1 MTKVTTSILGQDAT
15 VATQHAPTAGSRRT
29 DFWAV
34 VLAGGEGVRLRPLVR
49 SALGDERP
57 KQYVPIFGGR
67 TLLGQTLD
75 RVGIGFPVDRTIVVT
90 MERHAAYTAEE
101 FTGAPHP
108 HIFAQPADRGT
119 AAAILAPTSEIAR
132 RNPEATVAVFP
143 SDHYIPSGHPFIAH
157 VAEVGTWID
166 AHPDRIVLLGAQ
178 ATEPE
183 VEYGWIEPGEQL
195 GDMTTGPIRAV
206 RQFWEKPSLARA
218 ERCLRAG
225 HLWNTSVVIGKAEA
239 LLKAGRQGTPEI
251 IDALAEATPSA
262 GIGDHARALQHAYER
277 MPKANFSRSVLEACP
292 DSLAVARLPRLAWTD
307 LGSPRRVMEVMDHLG
322 IRPPWADRLTASA

>member
-1 MTKVTTSILGQDAT
+1 MTKTTTSILGQDGT
-15 VATQHAPTAGSRRT
+15 VATQDTPTPGNRRT

-49 SALGDERP
+49 SAVGDERP

-75 RVGIGFPVDRTIVVT
+75 RVGIGFAVDRTIVVT
-90 MERHAAYTAEE
+90 MERHAEYTAEE
-101 FTGAPHP
+101 LTGAPHP
-108 HIFAQPADRGT
+108 LIFAQPADRGT

-132 RNPEATVAVFP
+132 RDPEAVVAVFP
-143 SDHYIPSGHPFIAH
+143 SDHYIPSDDAFMAH

-166 AHPDRIVLLGAQ
+166 AHPDRMVLLGAEP
-178 ATEPE
+178 TEPE
-183 VEYGWIEPGEQL
+183 VEYGWIEPAQKL
-195 GDMTTGPIRAV
+195 GDLTSGPIRAV

-239 LLKAGRQGTPEI
+239 LLKAGRRGTPDI
-251 IDALAEATPSA
+251 IDALVEATTSA
-262 GIGDHARALQHAYER
+262 GFGDQGWSLMAAYARMR
-277 MPKANFSRSVLEACP
+277 KANFSRSVLEAWP
-292 DSLAVARLPRLAWTD
+292 DSLAVTRLPRLAWTD
-307 LGSPRRVMEVMDHLG
+307 LGSPRRVMEVMGRLG
-322 IRPPWADRLTASA
+322 IRPPWADRLTASV

>member
-1 MTKVTTSILGQDAT
+1 MSETTAIPGEEGIL
-15 VATQHAPTAGSRRT
+15 ATQRTSTPGRRRT

-34 VLAGGEGVRLRPLVR
+34 VLAGGEGVRLRSLVR
-49 SALGDERP
+49 SVLGDERP

-75 RVGIGFPVDRTIVVT
+75 RVGIGFAVDRTIVVT
-90 MERHAAYTAEE
+90 MEQHAAYTAEE
-101 FTGAPHP
+101 LTGCPHP
-108 HIFAQPADRGT
+108 LVFAQPADRGT
-119 AAAILAPTSEIAR
+119 AAAILAPTSEVAR
-132 RNPEATVAVFP
+132 RDPAATVAVFP
-143 SDHYIPSGHPFIAH
+143 SDHYIPNGHAFIGY

-183 VEYGWIEPGEQL
+183 VEYGWIEPGEKL
-195 GDMTTGPIRAV
+195 GDVTTGPIRAV

-239 LLKAGRQGTPEI
+239 LLKAGRRGTPEI
-251 IDALAEATPSA
+251 IDALGEAAAPSA
-262 GIGDHARALQHAYER
+262 EIGDHARALQHAYER

-292 DSLAVARLPRLAWTD
+292 DSLAVARLPKLAWTD
-307 LGSPRRVMEVMDHLG
+307 LGSPRRVIEVMDRLG

>member
-1 MTKVTTSILGQDAT
+1 MSKTTSIPGQKGT
-15 VATQHAPTAGSRRT
+15 FATQRTPTPGRRRT

-34 VLAGGEGVRLRPLVR
+34 VLAGGEGVRLRSLVR

-75 RVGIGFPVDRTIVVT
+75 RVGIGFAVDRTIVVT
-90 MERHAAYTAEE
+90 MEQHAAYTAEE
-101 FTGAPHP
+101 FTRGPHP

-132 RNPEATVAVFP
+132 RDPEATIAVFP
-143 SDHYIPSGHPFIAH
+143 SDHYIPSGHAFIAH

-166 AHPDRIVLLGAQ
+166 THPDRIVLLGAQ

-206 RQFWEKPSLARA
+206 RHFWEKPSLARA

-225 HLWNTSVVIGKAEA
+225 HLWNTSVVIGKADA
-239 LLKAGRQGTPEI
+239 LLKAGRRGTPEI

-262 GIGDHARALQHAYER
+262 GMGDHPPVLRPAYER

-307 LGSPRRVMEVMDHLG
+307 LGSPRRVMEVMDRLG

>member
-1 MTKVTTSILGQDAT
+1 M
-15 VATQHAPTAGSRRT
+15 

-34 VLAGGEGVRLRPLVR
+34 VLAGGEGVRLRSLVR

-67 TLLGQTLD
+67 TLLRQTLD

-90 MERHAAYTAEE
+90 MERHAEYTAEE
-101 FTGAPHP
+101 LSGAPHP

-132 RNPEATVAVFP
+132 RDPDATVAVFP
-143 SDHYIPSGHPFIAH
+143 SDHYIPSDDAFMAH
-157 VAEVGTWID
+157 VAEVGSWID
-166 AHPDRIVLLGAQ
+166 AHPARIVLLGAQ
-178 ATEPE
+178 PTEPE
-183 VEYGWIEPGEQL
+183 VEYGWIEPGENL
-195 GDMTTGPIRAV
+195 GDV

-225 HLWNTSVVIGKAEA
+225 HLWNTSVVIGKADA
-239 LLKAGRQGTPEI
+239 LLKAGRRGTPEI
-251 IDALAEATPSA
+251 IDALAEATLSA
-262 GIGDHARALQHAYER
+262 GISDHPPVLQPAYER

-292 DSLAVARLPRLAWTD
+292 DSLAVARLPKLAWTD
-307 LGSPRRVMEVMDHLG
+307 LGSPRRVIEVMDRLG
-322 IRPPWADRLTASA
+322 IRPPWADRLTTSA

>member
-1 MTKVTTSILGQDAT
+1 MSKTTSIPGQEVAF
-15 VATQHAPTAGSRRT
+15 ATQRTPPPGSPRT

-90 MERHAAYTAEE
+90 MERHAEYVAEE
-101 FTGAPHP
+101 LTGALHP

-119 AAAILAPTSEIAR
+119 AAAILAPTCEIAR
-132 RNPEATVAVFP
+132 RDPEATVAVFP
-143 SDHYIPSGHPFIAH
+143 SDHYIPDDEAFMAH

-166 AHPDRIVLLGAQ
+166 AHPARIVLLGAQ
-178 ATEPE
+178 PTGPE
-183 VEYGWIEPGEQL
+183 IEYGWIEPGDNL
-195 GDMTTGPIRAV
+195 GDVTTGPIRAV
-206 RQFWEKPSLARA
+206 RRFWEKPSLALA

-225 HLWNTSVVIGKAEA
+225 HLWNTSVVIGKADA
-239 LLKAGRQGTPEI
+239 LLKTGRRGTPEI
-251 IDALAEATPSA
+251 IDALAEATPPA
-262 GIGDHARALQHAYER
+262 GIGNHLPVLQPAYAR

-307 LGSPRRVMEVMDHLG
+307 LGSPRRVIEVMESLG
-322 IRPPWADRLTASA
+322 IHPPWADRLTASA

>member
-1 MTKVTTSILGQDAT
+1 MSKTTPIPGQEVAF
-15 VATQHAPTAGSRRT
+15 ATQRTPPPGSPRT

-34 VLAGGEGVRLRPLVR
+34 VLAGGEGVRLRSLVR

-75 RVGIGFPVDRTIVVT
+75 RVGIGFAVDRTIVVT
-90 MERHAAYTAEE
+90 MEQHAGYTAQE
-101 FTGAPHP
+101 FIRAPHP

-132 RNPEATVAVFP
+132 RDPDATVAVFP
-143 SDHYIPSGHPFIAH
+143 SDHYIPSDDAFMAH
-157 VAEVGTWID
+157 VAEVGAWID
-166 AHPDRIVLLGAQ
+166 AHPARIVLLGAQ
-178 ATEPE
+178 PTEPE
-183 VEYGWIEPGEQL
+183 VEYGWIEPGENL
-195 GDMTTGPIRAV
+195 GDVSTGPIRAV

-225 HLWNTSVVIGKAEA
+225 HLWNTSVVIGKAHA
-239 LLKAGRQGTPEI
+239 LLKAGRRGTPEI
-251 IDALAEATPSA
+251 IDALGEATPSG
-262 GIGDHARALQHAYER
+262 GIGDHPPVLQPAYER
-277 MPKANFSRSVLEACP
+277 MPKANFSRAVLEACP

-307 LGSPRRVMEVMDHLG
+307 LGSPRRVIEVMDRLG
-322 IRPPWADRLTASA
+322 IRPPWADHLTASA

>member
-1 MTKVTTSILGQDAT
+1 MSKTTSIPGQEGT
-15 VATQHAPTAGSRRT
+15 FATQRTTTPGSPRT

-90 MERHAAYTAEE
+90 MERHAEYLVEE
-101 FTGAPHP
+101 LTGSPHP

-119 AAAILAPTSEIAR
+119 AAAILAPTAEIAR
-132 RNPEATVAVFP
+132 RDPDATVAVFP
-143 SDHYIPSGHPFIAH
+143 SDHYIPSDDAFMAH
-157 VAEVGTWID
+157 VAEVGSWID
-166 AHPDRIVLLGAQ
+166 AHPARIVLLGAQ
-178 ATEPE
+178 PTEPE
-183 VEYGWIEPGEQL
+183 VEYGWIEPGENL
-195 GDMTTGPIRAV
+195 GDVTTGPIRAV

-218 ERCLRAG
+218 ERCLQAG
-225 HLWNTSVVIGKAEA
+225 HLWNTSVVIGKADA
-239 LLKAGRQGTPEI
+239 LLKVGRRGTPAI

-262 GIGDHARALQHAYER
+262 GIGDHPPVLQPAYER

-307 LGSPRRVMEVMDHLG
+307 LGSPRRVIEVMDRLG
-322 IRPPWADRLTASA
+322 IRPPWADRLTTSA

>member
-1 MTKVTTSILGQDAT
+1 MSNTTAIPGQEGT
-15 VATQHAPTAGSRRT
+15 LATQRTPTPGRRT

-57 KQYVPIFGGR
+57 KQYVPIFGDR

-75 RVGIGFPVDRTIVVT
+75 RVGIGFAVDRTIVVT
-90 MERHAAYTAEE
+90 MEQHAAYTAEE
-101 FTGAPHP
+101 EFTRGPHP
-108 HIFAQPADRGT
+108 HVLAQPADRGT
-119 AAAILAPTSEIAR
+119 AAAILAPTFEIAR
-132 RNPEATVAVFP
+132 RDPAATVAVFP
-143 SDHYIPSGHPFIAH
+143 SDHYIPSGHAFIGY

-183 VEYGWIEPGEQL
+183 VEYGWIEPGEKL
-195 GDMTTGPIRAV
+195 GDVTTGPIRAV

-239 LLKAGRQGTPEI
+239 LLKAGRRGIPEI
-251 IDALAEATPSA
+251 IDALAKAAPSA
-262 GIGDHARALQHAYER
+262 EIEDHARALQHAYER

-292 DSLAVARLPRLAWTD
+292 DSLAVAPLPKLAWTD
-307 LGSPRRVMEVMDHLG
+307 LGSPRRVIEVMDRLG

>member
-1 MTKVTTSILGQDAT
+1 MSKTTSIPGQEDT
-15 VATQHAPTAGSRRT
+15 FTTQRTPAPGSQRT
-29 DFWAV
+29 DSWAV

-75 RVGIGFPVDRTIVVT
+75 RVGIGFAVNRTIVVT
-90 MERHAAYTAEE
+90 MERHAEYTAGEL
-101 FTGAPHP
+101 TGAPYP
-108 HIFAQPADRGT
+108 HNFAQPADRGT

-132 RNPEATVAVFP
+132 RDPDATVAVFP
-143 SDHYIPSGHPFIAH
+143 SDHYIPSDDAFMAH
-157 VAEVGTWID
+157 VAEVGAWID
-166 AHPDRIVLLGAQ
+166 AHPARIVLLGAQ
-178 ATEPE
+178 PTEPE
-183 VEYGWIEPGEQL
+183 VEYGWIEPGEKL
-195 GDMTTGPIRAV
+195 GDVTTGPIRAV
-206 RQFWEKPSLARA
+206 RHFWEKPSLARA

-239 LLKAGRQGTPEI
+239 LLKAGRRGAPEI
-251 IDALAEATPSA
+251 IDALAEAVPSA
-262 GIGDHARALQHAYER
+262 EIGDHARALQHAYER

-307 LGSPRRVMEVMDHLG
+307 LGSPRRVIELMDRLG

>member
-1 MTKVTTSILGQDAT
+1 MSKTTSIPGPEDT
-15 VATQHAPTAGSRRT
+15 FTTQRTPMPGSRRT

-57 KQYVPIFGGR
+57 KQYVPILGSR

-75 RVGIGFPVDRTIVVT
+75 RVGIGFAVDRTIVVT
-90 MERHAAYTAEE
+90 MEQHAAYTAEE
-101 FTGAPHP
+101 LTGCPRPHV
-108 HIFAQPADRGT
+108 FAQPADRGT
-119 AAAILAPTSEIAR
+119 AAAILAPTSEVAR
-132 RNPEATVAVFP
+132 RDPAATVAVFP
-143 SDHYIPSGHPFIAH
+143 SDHYIPSGHAFIGY

-183 VEYGWIEPGEQL
+183 VEYGWIEPGEKL
-195 GDMTTGPIRAV
+195 GDVTTGPIRAV
-206 RQFWEKPSLARA
+206 RRFWEKPSLARA

-239 LLKAGRQGTPEI
+239 LLKAGRRGTPEI
-251 IDALAEATPSA
+251 IDALAEAVPSA
-262 GIGDHARALQHAYER
+262 EIGDHARVLQHAYER

-292 DSLAVARLPRLAWTD
+292 DALAVARLRRLAWTD
-307 LGSPRRVMEVMDHLG
+307 LGSPRRVIEVMDRLG